1 RWRTLA
7 RSRARR
13 NHGAWSDAMRGRA
26 TRFRA
31 PRGRDRTPPPTS
43 AWSGG
48 RRGRGRGCLRSLR
61 GLRAAG
67 PAIEEGQITR
77 ALELSA
83 QPLDRAVLERPH
95 RTFAPSSHWSHI
107 SGTVP
112 LYKTQEEHFAIDG
125 LELCHNDEEV
135 LVLGRAVER
144 YLNVH
149 SGHCIVRG

>member
-1 RWRTLA
+1 MARAVPAEPAA
-7 RSRARR
+7 RSCSGDAAHPSAR
-13 NHGAWSDAMRGRA
+13 HGRGP
-26 TRFRA
+26 RFRA

-95 RTFAPSSHWSHI
+95 RTFAPSSHSSHI

-112 LYKTQEEHFAIDG
+112 LYKTQEEHFAIVG
-125 LELCHNDEEV
+125 LEL
-135 LVLGRAVER
+135 
-144 YLNVH
+144 
-149 SGHCIVRG
+149 